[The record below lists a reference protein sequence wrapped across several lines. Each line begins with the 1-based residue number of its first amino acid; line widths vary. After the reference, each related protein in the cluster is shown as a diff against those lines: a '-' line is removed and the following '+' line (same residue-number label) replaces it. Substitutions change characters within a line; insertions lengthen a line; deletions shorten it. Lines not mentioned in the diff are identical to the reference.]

1 MIPLY
6 KPLISKNEIKNVN
19 ACLKSSWISSFEG
32 GPGGFSV
39 YEAISLGKPVIVSDI
54 EVNREI
60 LYKNISFFKKNN
72 SHNLKKKIKIFLA
85 KKFISILKKIKLF

>member
-1 MIPLY
+1 MIQPSL
-6 KPLISKNEIKNVN
+6 
-19 ACLKSSWISSFEG
+19 FEG

-72 SHNLKKKIKIFLA
+72 SHDLKKKILTVI
-85 KKFISILKKIKLF
+85 KKKDKNISSKKIYFNSKKNKVILGEYIFKLLNKF